1 MKGYPQTSYDLSPT
15 FSNSAEL
22 INQETA
28 KEGKDYI
35 YLSNKFKTVDFNLFP
50 DKSRICIDKWTNQEL
65 NIK

>member
-35 YLSNKFKTVDFNLFP
+35 YLSNKFKTVDFNLFQ
-50 DKSRICIDKWTNQEL
+50 INQEFVSI
-65 NIK
+65 NGQIRS